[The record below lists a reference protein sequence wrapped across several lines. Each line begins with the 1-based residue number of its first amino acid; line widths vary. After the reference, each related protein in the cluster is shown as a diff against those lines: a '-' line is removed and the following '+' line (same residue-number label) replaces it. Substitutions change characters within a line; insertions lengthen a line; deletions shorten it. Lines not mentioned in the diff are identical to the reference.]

1 MIRTAI
7 IGLFSAIL
15 CSGAVH
21 AAEPRECYDIKSY
34 GSVSQEV
41 DGNKAQTCIVAQKAL
56 IARLEKKFAGAIEF
70 SRDQLSVI
78 RGLNLEVVRKKD
90 GVGPK
95 FSRLYEALAERL
107 GVDRNEDDEERFPLI
122 RSVLSDPTTLSSF
135 YALAKPVV
143 RESIKRF
150 AIYGVVR
157 DTLSANINL
166 FTTPFATPVSSGAQ
180 EWYENF
186 CYDPEFN
193 DNEAKEK
200 CAKLEWFPKR
210 FKETY
215 GLEPTGDSAW
225 ILSFLNRRYREGGM
239 PLVHMWQRMGA
250 DFFDE
255 KS

>member
-1 MIRTAI
+1 MIRIAI
-7 IGLFSAIL
+7 IGLFGACL
-15 CSGAVH
+15 FSGATY
-21 AAEPRECYDIKSY
+21 AAEPRQCELSSY
-34 GSVSQEV
+34 S
-41 DGNKAQTCIVAQKAL
+41 AQDCIDAQKTL
-56 IARLEKKFAGAIEF
+56 IGRLEKKFAGAVDF
-70 SRDQLSVI
+70 SRDLLSVI

-95 FSRLYEALAERL
+95 FTRLYETLAERL

-122 RSVLSDPTTLSSF
+122 RSALSDPATLSSF
-135 YALAKPVV
+135 YTLAKPVI

-150 AIYGVVR
+150 AIYGFVR
-157 DTLSANINL
+157 DTLSANIYL

-186 CYDPEFN
+186 CYDPEFS
-193 DNEAKEK
+193 DDDSKEK

-239 PLVHMWQRMGA
+239 ALVQMWQRMGT